1 MMLLLLSSCKTVQT
15 VYITK
20 TVVPKYTFPKQPDLP
35 KDVAPLPD
43 STYKI
48 PSSYLKAVLTY
59 FTQIDGLEAQI
70 EADRKLYG
78 KQQLYIPEE
87 NR

>member
-1 MMLLLLSSCKTVQT
+1 M
-15 VYITK
+15 I
-20 TVVPKYTFPKQPDLP
+20 PKYNFPDQPDLP
-35 KDVAPLPD
+35 KEVVPLPD
-43 STYKI
+43 STYKV
-48 PSSYLKAVLTY
+48 PSYYLKAVLTY

-70 EADRKLYG
+70 NADRKLYG